1 MSAPERKI
9 SVLIVEDS
17 PAARLLLQE
26 LLESDPRLHVSGT
39 AASGEDA
46 IVFLARRSVDV
57 VVMDVHLPGIDGY
70 ETTRRIM
77 ETHPTPIVICTASAS
92 VTEVAAT
99 FRAFEAGALAMVAKP
114 AGPFHPSHRESAAR
128 LLETVVLMAEVK
140 VVKRWPRGRRES
152 RPAVAPVPVVL
163 ADTACRVVAIGTS
176 TGGPPVLQTILS
188 GLPADLSAPVLVVQ
202 HIAPGFLPGLIDWLG
217 QTTALRLKI
226 AEHDEPAR
234 NGWAY
239 FAPDGFHL
247 GLSANGRIALSRQP
261 PENGLRPAVSFLF
274 RSVASVCG
282 PRAIAV
288 LLTGMGRD
296 GADEL
301 KLLHDLGAVT
311 VAQDQGSS
319 VVHGMPGEAIRLGGV
334 SHVMT
339 PDRIAGAIIRWTTA
353 GDQDASAAF

>member
-1 MSAPERKI
+1 M
-9 SVLIVEDS
+9 
-17 PAARLLLQE
+17 
-26 LLESDPRLHVSGT
+26 
-39 AASGEDA
+39 
-46 IVFLARRSVDV
+46 
-57 VVMDVHLPGIDGY
+57 
-70 ETTRRIM
+70 
-77 ETHPTPIVICTASAS
+77 PTS
-92 VTEVAAT
+92 
-99 FRAFEAGALAMVAKP
+99 
-114 AGPFHPSHRESAAR
+114 
-128 LLETVVLMAEVK
+128 
-140 VVKRWPRGRRES
+140 
-152 RPAVAPVPVVL
+152 L
-163 ADTACRVVAIGTS
+163 ADSACQVVAIGTS
-176 TGGPPVLQTILS
+176 TGGPPVLQTIFA
-188 GLPADLSAPVLVVQ
+188 GLPADLPAPVLVVQ
-202 HIAPGFLPGLIDWLG
+202 HIAPGFLPGLIGWLG

-234 NGWAY
+234 SGWVY

-274 RSVASVCG
+274 RSVADVCG

-301 KLLHDLGAVT
+301 KVLHDLGAVT

-339 PDRIAGAIIRWTTA
+339 PDRIPGAIVRWTTA
-353 GDQDASAAF
+353 GNQDALAAF